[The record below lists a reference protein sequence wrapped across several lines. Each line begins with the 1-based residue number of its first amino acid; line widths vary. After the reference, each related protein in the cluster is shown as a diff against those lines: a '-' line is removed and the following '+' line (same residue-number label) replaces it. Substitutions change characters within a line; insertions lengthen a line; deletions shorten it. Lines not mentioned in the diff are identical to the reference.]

1 MAGAAT
7 FSRLFGRP
15 SSPAAFF
22 SFSEERGEYTS
33 AGDT

>member
-15 SSPAAFF
+15 SIPAAFF
-22 SFSEERGEYTS
+22 SFSEERERERERES
-33 AGDT
+33 